1 MPSRGFGKDRQYT
14 LHHTLPVFIPF
25 AGSDKPIPIAFM
37 KTFLLIFAALAMPVL
52 ALAADLL
59 LSDGRSFKDATI
71 MSQTPRTVTVK
82 HANGLS
88 SVAKELLPPDLKA
101 LYPVDET
108 AAREAERH
116 AVSARETTRELEK
129 AEAERVA
136 RLRAERVESVAANTA
151 NAERDAAREEAKY
164 AAVER
169 EAAECAKHYFQYEY
183 NPGNNSATPVD
194 CSVTLS
200 EVRPVEGWSGRWFV
214 RGRRLLTYFQRQG
227 RTFTSQTRDFEAT
240 YYKDGRKANFEV
252 TLR

>member
-1 MPSRGFGKDRQYT
+1 MPSRVFGKDRQYT
-14 LHHTLPVFIPF
+14 LLHVILVFIPF
-25 AGSDKPIPIAFM
+25 PGSGKLIPITIM
-37 KTFLLIFAALAMPVL
+37 KTVLLIFAALTMPVL
-52 ALAADLL
+52 AFAADIL

-101 LYPVDET
+101 QYPVDET
-108 AAREAERH
+108 VAREADRH
-116 AVSARETTRELEK
+116 AVSARETALELEK

-169 EAAECAKHYFQYEY
+169 DAVERAKHYFQYEY
-183 NPGNNSATPVD
+183 DPGNNSASVVD
-194 CSVTLS
+194 CRVTIS
-200 EVRPVEGWSGRWFV
+200 EVRPVAGWPGRWFV
-214 RGRRLLTYFQRQG
+214 QGCGFVKYYQSQG
-227 RTFTSQTRDFEAT
+227 RTFTSQTRDFEAY
-240 YYKDGRKANFEV
+240 YYKDGRKNNFEV